1 MTLISTD
8 IVLEI
13 IKVRVDM
20 TSGGGPC
27 QSEEYSFA
35 IIVADHYVA
44 SDWTIKRTFDSDYEN
59 ESDPLRAASTIHDYG
74 Q

>member
-1 MTLISTD
+1 
-8 IVLEI
+8 
-13 IKVRVDM
+13 M